1 MPTQIRRMDVG
12 DIDEWARMRACLW
25 SSLDL
30 DGHKA
35 EVRDQLGK
43 GHHRAYLALADDER
57 AQGFAELSIREYA
70 NGCTATPVAFL
81 EGIWVEPEARRSG
94 VGGALLSHI
103 SAVLRDEG
111 YAELCSDAEIENVSS
126 HQAHA
131 AWGFAETKRV
141 VYFRKPL

>member
-1 MPTQIRRMDVG
+1 MPRQIRRLQMG

-25 SSLDL
+25 SSLDFN
-30 DGHKA
+30 GHKA
-35 EVRDQLGK
+35 DVANQLGK
-43 GHHRAYLALADDER
+43 DHHRAYLALADDGR
-57 AQGFAELSIREYA
+57 TQGFAELSIREYA
-70 NGCTATPVAFL
+70 NGCTATPVPFL
-81 EGIWVEPEARRSG
+81 EGIWVEPEARRAG

-111 YAELCSDAEIENVSS
+111 YAELCSDAEIDNITS